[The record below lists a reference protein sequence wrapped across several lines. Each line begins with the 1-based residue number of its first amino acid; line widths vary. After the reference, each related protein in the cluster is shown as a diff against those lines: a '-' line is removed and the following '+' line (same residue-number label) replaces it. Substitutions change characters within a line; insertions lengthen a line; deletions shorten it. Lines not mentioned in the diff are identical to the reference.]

1 MRIITIRQRVLEAF
15 NANPKYFD
23 IVFVANATAGI
34 KLVAD
39 GFAGSKEGFQYK
51 YLKDV
56 HTSLVGL
63 GELSAERQSLSEEEV
78 KTWLK
83 AGPMKP
89 SIHDPRPGLFA
100 YPAQSNLNGRRFP
113 LSWPARLR
121 QAYPG
126 WYCLLDGASYLTT
139 TPLDF
144 SNRREAPD
152 FTVLS
157 FYKIFGYPDLGAV
170 IVKKDAGHMLV
181 QRKFYGGGT
190 RGALTVDG
198 INIPRETLH
207 EALEDGTL
215 PFHTLLALEHAFN
228 NFGRLF
234 GAHIHVARHASLVA
248 KLAHNLLASLEY
260 PNGRPVCKIYSTLG
274 HGPIVSFNL
283 HAADGSAIGFI
294 GFEKLSS
301 YRKFALRTGGMCN
314 PGGVKKYC
322 EISDDDMEHLF
333 SIGKRCGDHIDIVN
347 GRNIGTIRISFGA
360 CSTVEDVLAFV
371 EFIKEAYMVKRKK
384 VLHWNTFANKVKTR
398 MQLSKAGIVR
408 MRSKDHQLE
417 LEVQDLGPRFVVQA

>member
-1 MRIITIRQRVLEAF
+1 MRSIISVDCLGLISMSLDMHLWLPNWLTIFWR
-15 NANPKYFD
+15 
-23 IVFVANATAGI
+23 
-34 KLVAD
+34 
-39 GFAGSKEGFQYK
+39 
-51 YLKDV
+51 
-56 HTSLVGL
+56 
-63 GELSAERQSLSEEEV
+63 
-78 KTWLK
+78 
-83 AGPMKP
+83 
-89 SIHDPRPGLFA
+89 
-100 YPAQSNLNGRRFP
+100 
-113 LSWPARLR
+113 
-121 QAYPG
+121 
-126 WYCLLDGASYLTT
+126 
-139 TPLDF
+139 
-144 SNRREAPD
+144 
-152 FTVLS
+152 
-157 FYKIFGYPDLGAV
+157 
-170 IVKKDAGHMLV
+170 
-181 QRKFYGGGT
+181 
-190 RGALTVDG
+190 
-198 INIPRETLH
+198 
-207 EALEDGTL
+207 
-215 PFHTLLALEHAFN
+215 
-228 NFGRLF
+228 
-234 GAHIHVARHASLVA
+234 
-248 KLAHNLLASLEY
+248 LEY

-283 HAADGSAIGFI
+283 YAADGSAIGFI

-347 GRNIGTIRISFGA
+347 GRNIGAIRISFGA